1 MLLSL
6 YTRLV
11 GTVMLR
17 ILLVNDHAEAL
28 YEISPPMLGSAY
40 TLLPVLKTACALL
53 HTFQQDQPDFI
64 LINTAIP
71 SKTLLDQLHA
81 IKRAVPVLMVAQG
94 LNRLQIQSCLQA
106 GVSHLLDGFTAEKLP
121 VAVMMAQVQFEQSQ
135 ALQLRIS
142 LLEQQ
147 LADRKVIDQAKGL
160 LMDKRRLSE
169 GEAYE
174 TLRRQAMKQ
183 GMKLGDVAR
192 QVLAMADLLG

>member
-1 MLLSL
+1 
-6 YTRLV
+6 
-11 GTVMLR
+11 MLR
-17 ILLVNDHAEAL
+17 ILLVNESPKSSKAL
-28 YEISPPMLGSAY
+28 GQALQDDAY
-40 TLLPVLKTACALL
+40 TLLPELNSASCLWQEAKKS
-53 HTFQQDQPDFI
+53 QPDLI
-64 LINTAIP
+64 LINTCVP
-71 SKTLLDQLHA
+71 SQTLLEQLQA
-81 IKRAVPVLMVAQG
+81 MRGAVPVLMLVEG
-94 LNRLQIQSCLQA
+94 LNQVQIQASLQA
-106 GVSHLLDGFTAEKLP
+106 GVSHLIDCFAAEKWAG
-121 VAVMMAQVQFEQSQ
+121 AVMMAFAQFEQSK
-135 ALQLRIS
+135 ALQQRIS

>member
-1 MLLSL
+1 
-6 YTRLV
+6 
-11 GTVMLR
+11 MLR
-17 ILLVNDHAEAL
+17 ILLVNDQARS
-28 YEISPPMLGSAY
+28 EISPSMLGSAY
-40 TLLPVLKTACALL
+40 ELLPPL
-53 HTFQQDQPDFI
+53 HTASALWPALQQDPPDLL

-71 SKTLLDQLHA
+71 SKILLDQLHA
-81 IKRAVPVLMVAQG
+81 IKRAVPVLMFAEG
-94 LNRLQIQSCLQA
+94 LNQAQIRACLQV
-106 GVSHLLDGFTAEKLP
+106 GVSHWSDGFAAEKLP

-135 ALQLRIS
+135 ALQQRIG

-169 GEAYE
+169 GEAYD